1 MARNPTEL
9 VKIIELELIRAR
21 QKHIHWPVD
30 DIHRAMIILE
40 QAGGVAKES
49 YKCVYGG
56 GNAEYLE
63 KEVLHTLIVCQR
75 FLLGG

>member
-1 MARNPTEL
+1 MARTPTEL
-9 VKIIELELIRAR
+9 AKMIEVELGRAR
-21 QKHIHWPVD
+21 VKHPHRPTD
-30 DIHRAMIILE
+30 DIHRAIIILE
-40 QAGGVAKES
+40 QAGGVAKEA

-56 GNAEYLE
+56 GSEEYLE